1 MNINKNKGMYLESI
15 INNSI
20 EHYEK
25 NKIALFRKLSI
36 PVKIIEINDN
46 NKIIGKIFKKSD
58 VDYYGI
64 YKGKFIAIEAKQ
76 TIEPIFYLHN
86 IQEHQIN
93 FLNDINEIYSG
104 FSMLIIYFKN
114 YNIFYCLPWNN
125 IKNLTKI
132 EVNNNEFEKYKLD
145 LLFPGRLNFVEK
157 VLKKC
162 T

>member
-1 MNINKNKGMYLESI
+1 MNINKNKGMYLESV

-25 NKIALFRKLSI
+25 NKIALFRKLNI
-36 PVKIIEINDN
+36 PIKILEINDN

-76 TIEPIFYLHN
+76 TEKSIFYLYN
-86 IQEHQIN
+86 IQDHQIN
-93 FLNDINEIYSG
+93 FLNEINEIYLG

-114 YNIFYCLPWNN
+114 YNVFYCIPWKN
-125 IKNLTKI
+125 IKNIKKI
-132 EVNNNEFEKYKLD
+132 EVNHKDFDKYKLD